1 MRCELFFDSPY
12 QFTKSLTETP
22 NAFANF
28 AIVASVGFVFPF
40 SIVLTKPRPTFSVR
54 AMSPCVMPFLVLI
67 FLRFEPSFADSF
79 CIIHSIPR
87 CYSIPQC
94 YDIMEHV
101 ERPARSPI
109 AHTFSKKSRAKQ
121 IKNGK
126 AMGRGRNAEGIPE
139 ALAELLE
146 LAQNRSVRLGLEP
159 PRTRSVRINPVLVQ
173 NRFEQSRVIQ
183 HQNITP
189 PIYMA
194 GVMFWC

>member
-67 FLRFEPSFADSF
+67 FLRFEPSFAASF

-121 IKNGK
+121 KRMGK
-126 AMGRGRNAEGIPE
+126 RWGEGGTPRLCE

-146 LAQNRSVRLGLEP
+146 LAQNRSARFSLEP
-159 PRTRSVRINPVLVQ
+159 PRTRSVRISPFAVRK
-173 NRFEQSRVIQ
+173 RFEQSR
-183 HQNITP
+183 
-189 PIYMA
+189 
-194 GVMFWC
+194 